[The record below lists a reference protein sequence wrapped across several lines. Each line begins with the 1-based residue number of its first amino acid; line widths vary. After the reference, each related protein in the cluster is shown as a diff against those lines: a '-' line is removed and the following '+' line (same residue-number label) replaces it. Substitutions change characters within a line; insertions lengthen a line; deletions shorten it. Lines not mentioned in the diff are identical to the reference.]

1 MTHPNDPSA
10 GRDYGAA
17 PQYGQYGAAPGQY
30 GEQPAYAT
38 QQAYPQYAAPAGPPP
53 SNAGWA
59 VASILFFW
67 PVAFSAFNHL
77 HSIYPRWAMGDLQGA
92 QEASDRVKSLGK
104 IALGIAVGLW
114 ALFVIF
120 YVIIIASV
128 ISAVPTLR

>member
-1 MTHPNDPSA
+1 
-10 GRDYGAA
+10 
-17 PQYGQYGAAPGQY
+17 
-30 GEQPAYAT
+30 
-38 QQAYPQYAAPAGPPP
+38 
-53 SNAGWA
+53 
-59 VASILFFW
+59 
-67 PVAFSAFNHL
+67 
-77 HSIYPRWAMGDLQGA
+77 MGDVAGA